1 MQNNKK
7 RVRPRAG
14 GGLGGFKYAVFYS
27 GKPGFLGGARSHA
40 KVLAQW
46 RAASGAQEAGWQR
59 TVSHQP
65 KKCDSSTQ
73 NGRFCRAALSHVTD
87 FVNFVSP

>member
-1 MQNNKK
+1 MQNKEN
-7 RVRPRAG
+7 RVRPRPG

-46 RAASGAQEAGWQR
+46 RAASGAQEAGWQS
-59 TVSHQP
+59 TVSHQS
-65 KKCDSSTQ
+65 KKCGSAER
-73 NGRFCRAALSHVTD
+73 NNRFCRTALSRVAH
-87 FVNFVSP
+87 FVKSVSP

>member
-1 MQNNKK
+1 MQNTEN
-7 RVRPRAG
+7 RVRPRPG

-65 KKCDSSTQ
+65 KNATAPRKT
-73 NGRFCRAALSHVTD
+73 AV
-87 FVNFVSP
+87 FVEPP

>member
-1 MQNNKK
+1 MQNKEN
-7 RVRPRAG
+7 RVRPRPG

-46 RAASGAQEAGWQR
+46 RAASGAQEAGWQS
-59 TVSHQP
+59 TVSHQSKNATAP
-65 KKCDSSTQ
+65 RET
-73 NGRFCRAALSHVTD
+73 AV
-87 FVNFVSP
+87 FVEPP